1 MKKFVAIILL
11 LFMANPVLGEDLSE
25 KIEKPVKKSVDI
37 RQMTQKEED
46 RWAKEKAKMQAEYK
60 ELKRVRENLL
70 AVNKRLN
77 REIDVHREE
86 IGSIEGKIK
95 EIERISEELLP
106 CLFETLKRL
115 EECAASSL
123 PFLPKEREHRL
134 TGLRRTLEDP
144 KISASE
150 KFRRIMEALSVEAEY
165 GNTVEVY
172 RERIDIEGKN
182 ILVNIFRLG
191 RLSLFFQTLD
201 QETTGF
207 YNPARTAWVQFPR
220 RCNREINKAIDIAG
234 KKRSIDLLT
243 LPLGKVVVQ

>member
-1 MKKFVAIILL
+1 MKEFVAIIILL
-11 LFMANPVLGEDLSE
+11 VMANPVLGEDLSE
-25 KIEKPVKKSVDI
+25 KIEKPVKKSVEI
-37 RQMTQKEED
+37 RQKTQKEED
-46 RWAKEKAKMQAEYK
+46 RWAEEKAKMQAEYK
-60 ELKRVRENLL
+60 ELERVRENLL

-77 REIDVHREE
+77 QEINVHSEE
-86 IGSIEGKIK
+86 IASIEGKIK

-106 CLFETLKRL
+106 CLFEALKRL
-115 EECAASSL
+115 TECVASSL
-123 PFLPKEREHRL
+123 PFLAEEREHRL
-134 TGLRRTLEDP
+134 AGLRITLENSQ
-144 KISASE
+144 ISTSE

-165 GNTVEVY
+165 GNRVEVY
-172 RERIDIEGKN
+172 QERIDVEGKN

-243 LPLGKVVVQ
+243 LPLGRVVVQ